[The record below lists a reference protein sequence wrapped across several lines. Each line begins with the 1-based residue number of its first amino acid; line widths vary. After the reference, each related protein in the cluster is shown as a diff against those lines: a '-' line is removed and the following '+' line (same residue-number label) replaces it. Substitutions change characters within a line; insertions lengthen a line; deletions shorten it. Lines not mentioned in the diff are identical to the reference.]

1 LPFRSPSRFATYK
14 IRCQKDRQGHK
25 CPCLAILKYILEKAG
40 GDLHRVFEMLLAKG
54 MIDETAMETK
64 IASIVTKPQDLYR
77 DNYFAR
83 KVEDFKTFDI

>member
-1 LPFRSPSRFATYK
+1 
-14 IRCQKDRQGHK
+14 
-25 CPCLAILKYILEKAG
+25 
-40 GDLHRVFEMLLAKG
+40 MLLAKG

-77 DNYFAR
+77 DNYFAK